1 MHVPTSTPANQPSAN
16 GQLPESVIVIGAG
29 PVGLMIALKLA
40 TAGIAVD
47 VIEKNTKLSHQPRAV
62 GYHGAALAALK
73 RTPVYEEAIK
83 LGFFGK
89 GICWR
94 KPLIEDGEG
103 GMKMGEIIASLPFPS
118 NEETGD
124 GHGNSVLYLP
134 QPQLAQLF
142 YKAALQT
149 AWNTGGKLETFEGAF
164 LVGADGGKSATR
176 KILNIPFKGHS
187 WPERIVAI
195 DAGKK
200 TLYRCSVA
208 VDPNDTRTDEE
219 LVSESNLMLLL
230 NILAPGPR
238 PLDLRILNASA
249 YRTHQLCAST
259 MRRGRCLLA
268 GDAAHLN
275 NPFGALGLTTGLLDA
290 DALADAL
297 DMIINEK
304 KSIDLLDIYS
314 DERRRVFQNFVDPMS
329 SQNKLRCAN
338 EPETATEDWLLRAMI
353 KKTPEIIEAFGR
365 PFFDFWPTDMRKLV
379 ASRG

>member
-1 MHVPTSTPANQPSAN
+1 
-16 GQLPESVIVIGAG
+16 
-29 PVGLMIALKLA
+29 
-40 TAGIAVD
+40 
-47 VIEKNTKLSHQPRAV
+47 
-62 GYHGAALAALK
+62 LAALK

-83 LGFFGK
+83 LGFFAK

-94 KPLIEDGEG
+94 KPLMEDGEG
-103 GMKMGEIIASLPFPS
+103 GTKMGDIIASLPFPS

-124 GHGNSVLYLP
+124 DYGNSVLYLP

-149 AWNTGGKLETFEGAF
+149 GLVNVHFCRELFEIHNGDSSVTAVARNTGGKLETFEGSF

-195 DAGKK
+195 GVLLEDKYLDPNFPTSMVIHPVNFGLVTPLEPVQAGKK

-230 NILAPGPR
+230 NTLAPGPR

-275 NPFGALGLTTGLLDA
+275 NVRSQYP
-290 DALADAL
+290 
-297 DMIINEK
+297 
-304 KSIDLLDIYS
+304 S
-314 DERRRVFQNFVDPMS
+314 D
-329 SQNKLRCAN
+329 
-338 EPETATEDWLLRAMI
+338 
-353 KKTPEIIEAFGR
+353 
-365 PFFDFWPTDMRKLV
+365 
-379 ASRG
+379 